1 MPDKEPL
8 LEELDEG
15 YHALTR
21 SIAGLSD
28 AEMTTA
34 WLGDWAVKDVLAHIA
49 GWHREMAGALGRMA
63 RGERPTPEG
72 VDYASPDPWN
82 ARFAAERKAMSPAE
96 AVADLDAS
104 FAAYRAAAAALPED
118 RFAPGRTLDRMLHAS
133 GIDHYAEHVK
143 EIREWRATLTGRPD
157 GGR

>member
-1 MPDKEPL
+1 MSDKDLL

-15 YHALTR
+15 YHALKE

-49 GWHREMAGALGRMA
+49 GWHREMAAALDRMA

-72 VDYASPDPWN
+72 VDYSRPDPWN

-96 AVADLDAS
+96 AVADLEAS

-133 GIDHYAEHVK
+133 GIDHYAGHVS
-143 EIREWRATLTGRPD
+143 EIHEWRGRPERQA
-157 GGR
+157 GR